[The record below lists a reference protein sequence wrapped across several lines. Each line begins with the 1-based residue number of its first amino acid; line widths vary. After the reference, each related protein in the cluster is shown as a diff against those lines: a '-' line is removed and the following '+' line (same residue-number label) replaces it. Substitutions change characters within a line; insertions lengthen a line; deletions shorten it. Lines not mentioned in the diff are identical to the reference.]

1 MNSRRLANATT
12 STSSGVNNIIST
24 AGDNLGGSPPHS
36 TVLDPWWECH
46 WGSRTL
52 AIAMKLT
59 TASDTIPFWSYMN
72 CLDFITGILMA
83 SEPRRWSPKHVMA
96 IRPRGASSPRT
107 RLSV

>member
-1 MNSRRLANATT
+1 MSDHEFQAT
-12 STSSGVNNIIST
+12 GECHNIHLLWGEQHHI
-24 AGDNLGGSPPHS
+24 HS
-36 TVLDPWWECH
+36 WRQPGECH

-59 TASDTIPFWSYMN
+59 TASDTIPSWSYMN

-83 SEPRRWSPKHVMA
+83 SEPKRWSPKHVMA